1 MLKRILFFLFL
12 IVSVFIL
19 GACSTDENTSY
30 VYHPSKTELA
40 KWMKA
45 EGADQETTD
54 FLANRMDLKA
64 TLTFNDHHAKLTL
77 STKVVDETNHWDYE
91 FTVDREKQILK
102 GSSPSSRIPYSIN
115 GDELTLDISK
125 NTDESLQST
134 LVYLKSATFKRSK

>member
-1 MLKRILFFLFL
+1 
-12 IVSVFIL
+12 
-19 GACSTDENTSY
+19 
-30 VYHPSKTELA
+30 
-40 KWMKA
+40 MKA

-102 GSSPSSRIPYSIN
+102 SSSPSSTIPYRIN